1 LQTTAF
7 RFVKATDQAARIIKE
22 LQDISLQKPDAA
34 TLVPRMQHVQISLF
48 SGSEAFLEEFIAQQG
63 LSKLVRLLR
72 FGKWQVQALALD
84 TIPKL
89 YER

>member
-1 LQTTAF
+1 
-7 RFVKATDQAARIIKE
+7 
-22 LQDISLQKPDAA
+22 
-34 TLVPRMQHVQISLF
+34 MQHVQISLF